1 MNNMSKNLYY
11 LTIIVAAIMMVLIIC
26 YWLSYIH
33 WTLSLFAL
41 CIVVIGAVGTILD
54 EMKS

>member
-1 MNNMSKNLYY
+1 MSKNLYY

>member
-1 MNNMSKNLYY
+1 MSKNLYY
-11 LTIIVAAIMMVLIIC
+11 LTIIIAAIIMVLIIC

-33 WTLSLFAL
+33 WALSIFVL
-41 CIVVIGAVGTILD
+41 CMAVIGAVGTILD